1 MCTEPPPF
9 ATDVGVVFQREAS
22 LRERHA
28 CGLALPVE
36 GAQCCRQQTT
46 AAGVSVFADSTVQL
60 GEVCIRLRRG
70 ALVNQL
76 ANLQRTNHGCP
87 AHTRT
92 HLWIVQRVWNQMNDI
107 RWPHPRVCPVVA
119 NCRAHCLAMKTV
131 RRVSHHADP
140 CKRMCTHGTSR
151 TRRKA
156 RRPAQ
161 YAVLWQC
168 CYLCK
173 RARV

>member
-1 MCTEPPPF
+1 MVCTQPPPF

-36 GAQCCRQQTT
+36 GAQCCGQQTT

-92 HLWIVQRVWNQMNDI
+92 YT
-107 RWPHPRVCPVVA
+107 PV
-119 NCRAHCLAMKTV
+119 
-131 RRVSHHADP
+131 D
-140 CKRMCTHGTSR
+140 R
-151 TRRKA
+151 TKGVE
-156 RRPAQ
+156 PNE
-161 YAVLWQC
+161 
-168 CYLCK
+168 
-173 RARV
+173 